1 MNELSSKYSDDPK
14 NCWSILKDIYGSKK
28 SKNLTNVPIHKLFN
42 HFKHL
47 NSRRTHS
54 NDTQNTFVHQAVAEG
69 PLDSDISEKEI
80 ADTVQNTKN
89 GKATRRDNIHN
100 EFLKYSKNDIG
111 KSPSHLFNTILSS

>member
-89 GKATRRDNIHN
+89 GKATGRDNIHN
-100 EFLKYSKNDIG
+100 EFLKCSKNDIG